1 MHSSKLP
8 IYNVTKPSIVPINY
22 SMSQA
27 FESWFAP
34 GGNAAHMWSTHLHF
48 SLSPFLETSPTTWVR
63 GVADIPATLR
73 TSRGC
78 FQQRNT
84 RQPSRS
90 TISNKNSSFGLC
102 SLRPCSILLST
113 GTISTIRPVPLPT
126 PATRSDM
133 RSLRSIFGWVTIMQ
147 VLGGKSVL
155 LTRLQGLL
163 ASGGIVGFVDDQ
175 ATVGIWV
182 LGVVGCDGYV
192 GLTAFDSCWQVS
204 NFAANTVPMCSNHVG
219 RESIKPAICA
229 VSSHPRS
236 ISPTTTTTHLFK

>member
-113 GTISTIRPVPLPT
+113 GHDFHNSACAAANVQVTLG
-126 PATRSDM
+126 
-133 RSLRSIFGWVTIMQ
+133 LWVWFMQ
-147 VLGGKSVL
+147 VLGAKSVL
-155 LTRLQGLL
+155 LHQLKACLQVVESLESL
-163 ASGGIVGFVDDQ
+163 ASH
-175 ATVGIWV
+175 VGIWV
-182 LGVVGCDGYV
+182 LGVVGC
-192 GLTAFDSCWQVS
+192 
-204 NFAANTVPMCSNHVG
+204 
-219 RESIKPAICA
+219 E
-229 VSSHPRS
+229 
-236 ISPTTTTTHLFK
+236 